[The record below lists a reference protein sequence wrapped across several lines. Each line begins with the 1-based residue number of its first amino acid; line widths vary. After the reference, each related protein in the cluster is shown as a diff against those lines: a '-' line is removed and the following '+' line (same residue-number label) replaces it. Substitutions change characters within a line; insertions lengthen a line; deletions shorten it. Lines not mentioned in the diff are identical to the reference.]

1 MGKFIG
7 ATGLA
12 YLWEK
17 IKNFLA
23 TSLSVKADKATTL
36 AGYGITD
43 AINTSSTAQTKA
55 GSIKASKFITSGG
68 TSSQVVRGDG
78 SLVDPKLL
86 PQYEAYLEWGGKNF
100 TGSYGPIDA
109 AMVSELGAPRTMF
122 AKAAGI
128 VVEYSTDGGSTWIDY
143 GATNEQKVA
152 LFSVGQSFY
161 TGKNSTAGGA
171 SINNMLRVSL
181 YTSAASIYTVLNK
194 FVIYVSTNGSSGC
207 YCTIRCRTQ
216 QNYEDNVDTWVTKA
230 EQVPIQGWSGY
241 NVINTSAI
249 TTYGNVKA
257 SHYGELQF
265 IFGCTGISS
274 TGYSG
279 LTIQKIFGF
288 GGVGWTTPSNMAKTG
303 HLYSFDANQNA
314 TFPSQVTAT
323 SFKRINGT
331 SSQFLKA
338 DGSVDS
344 NTYLTSYTETDPTVP
359 SWAKAS
365 TKPSYTASEV
375 GALPDDTQLFSG
387 DYNDLTNK
395 PTIPSAVTESTV
407 SGWGFT
413 KNTGTVTYTEDT

>member
-7 ATGLA
+7 TTGLL

-17 IKNFLA
+17 IKNLLA
-23 TSLSVKADKATTL
+23 TGLSGKADKATTL
-36 AGYGITD
+36 SGYGITD

-55 GSIKASKFITSGG
+55 GNLTAAKFITSGG

-78 SLVDPKLL
+78 NLVDSKLL

-100 TGSYGPIDA
+100 ASSYGPIDA

-128 VVEYSTDGGSTWIDY
+128 VVEYSTDGGSTWVDY

-152 LFSVGQSFY
+152 LFSVGQNFY
-161 TGKNSTAGGA
+161 TGKNTSASGVST
-171 SINNMLRVSL
+171 NNMLRVSL
-181 YTSAASIYTVLNK
+181 YTSAASIYTILNK
-194 FVIYVSTNGSSGC
+194 FVIYVTTNGSSGC

-216 QNYEDNVDTWVTKA
+216 QNYENNVDTWVTKA
-230 EQVPIQGWSGY
+230 EQVPVSGWPGY
-241 NVINTSAI
+241 NVINISSTP
-249 TTYGNVKA
+249 TYGNAKA
-257 SHYGELQF
+257 TQYGEWQF
-265 IFGCTGISS
+265 IFGYTGISS

-279 LTIQKIFGF
+279 LIINRIFGF
-288 GGVGWTTPSNMAKTG
+288 GGVGWTCPSTMARTG
-303 HLYSFDANQNA
+303 HLYGFDVNQSA
-314 TFPSQVTAT
+314 YFPSKITAT
-323 SFKRINGT
+323 SFRTPSGT

-375 GALPDDTQLFSG
+375 GALPDTTS
-387 DYNDLTNK
+387 
-395 PTIPSAVTESTV
+395 IPTESTV